1 MNAPSAPETDTVV
14 LTRATHELLLR
25 ALDEAS
31 QALRRT
37 HRLRATNHIFLE
49 GGIRMTRDNS
59 FQINHGN
66 PLLLTRL
73 AQQLLQDG

>member
-1 MNAPSAPETDTVV
+1 MNAPPEQDTVV
-14 LTRATHELLLR
+14 LPRATHELLLR
-25 ALDEAS
+25 TLDEAS
-31 QALRRT
+31 QALERT

-49 GGIRMTRDNS
+49 GGIHMTRDNS

-73 AQQLLQDG
+73 ARQLLQEG

>member
-1 MNAPSAPETDTVV
+1 MQAPATEQDTIVMP
-14 LTRATHELLLR
+14 RATHELLLR

-31 QALRRT
+31 RALKQT

-49 GGIRMTRDNS
+49 EGIRMTRDNS

-73 AQQLLQDG
+73 ARQLLGKD